1 MTGDPTRWIQRPA
14 TAAWVGVEVLCDE
27 CGEPRPMRVV
37 AARVRAGRARYEVRV
52 GVCEAWC
59 ALLGGP
65 AS

>member
-1 MTGDPTRWIQRPA
+1 MNAVIWA
-14 TAAWVGVEVLCDE
+14 GVMVLCDE

-37 AARVRAGRARYEVRV
+37 AARVRAGRARYEIRV

-65 AS
+65 AAGR